1 MADYTSPFTITNTML
16 DCVASISEKIGKMSA
31 LKNLEAKP
39 HLRKNNRI
47 RSIYSSL
54 RIEANSLSIGQVRDV
69 ISGQLVLGEQKEI
82 QEVKNV
88 YEAYAQISVI
98 NPYDIE
104 ELKRIHAIMT
114 KYLVDESGCFRHG
127 EEGVFNGEQCIFM
140 APPARLVPQLIDELF
155 AWMNRVQGE
164 VHPLIL
170 ASVFH
175 YEFVFIHPFSD
186 GNGRMARL
194 WHTCLLSKWKSVFQ
208 YIPIES
214 QIEKFQD
221 EYYNA
226 IAKCHING
234 ESNVFIE
241 FMLKQIDKILEEI
254 LLRADEQDEH
264 VTEYV
269 KKLLNVMEYEVPYT
283 STALMEKLGL
293 KSKETFRK
301 NYMNPAMELQL
312 VQMTIPK
319 KPKSRNQRYIRR

>member
-1 MADYTSPFTITNTML
+1 MADYTPPFTITNTML

-31 LKNLEAKP
+31 LKKLEAKP

-82 QEVKNV
+82 QEVKNA

-127 EEGVFNGEQCIFM
+127 EDGVFNGEQCIFM

-170 ASVFH
+170 AGVFH

-208 YIPIES
+208 YIPLES

-234 ESNVFIE
+234 DSNIFIE

-283 STALMEKLGL
+283 STVLLEKLGL

-312 VQMTIPK
+312 VQMTIPE
-319 KPKSRNQRYIRR
+319 KPKSRNQRYVKR

>member
-1 MADYTSPFTITNTML
+1 MADYTPPFTITNTML

-82 QEVKNV
+82 QEVKNA

-164 VHPLIL
+164 VHLLIL

-234 ESNVFIE
+234 DSNVFIE

-283 STALMEKLGL
+283 STVLMEKLGL

-301 NYMNPAMELQL
+301 NYMNPAMQLRL
-312 VQMTIPK
+312 VQMTIPE

>member
-1 MADYTSPFTITNTML
+1 M
-16 DCVASISEKIGKMSA
+16 
-31 LKNLEAKP
+31 
-39 HLRKNNRI
+39 
-47 RSIYSSL
+47 
-54 RIEANSLSIGQVRDV
+54 
-69 ISGQLVLGEQKEI
+69 GEQKEI
-82 QEVKNV
+82 QEVKNA

-140 APPARLVPQLIDELF
+140 ALPARLVPQLIDELF

-164 VHPLIL
+164 VHLLIL

-226 IAKCHING
+226 IVKCHING
-234 ESNVFIE
+234 DSNVFIE

-283 STALMEKLGL
+283 STVLMEKLGL

-301 NYMNPAMELQL
+301 NYMNPAMQLQL
-312 VQMTIPK
+312 VQMTIPE

>member
-1 MADYTSPFTITNTML
+1 MLLWQGNSTYDTEADKNRLRNIWHDNKQDIDFWKKLCIIKQENTQDNKQDGML
-16 DCVASISEKIGKMSA
+16 RGEK
-31 LKNLEAKP
+31 
-39 HLRKNNRI
+39 
-47 RSIYSSL
+47 
-54 RIEANSLSIGQVRDV
+54 
-69 ISGQLVLGEQKEI
+69 
-82 QEVKNV
+82 
-88 YEAYAQISVI
+88 
-98 NPYDIE
+98 
-104 ELKRIHAIMT
+104 
-114 KYLVDESGCFRHG
+114 
-127 EEGVFNGEQCIFM
+127 
-140 APPARLVPQLIDELF
+140 
-155 AWMNRVQGE
+155 
-164 VHPLIL
+164 
-170 ASVFH
+170 
-175 YEFVFIHPFSD
+175 
-186 GNGRMARL
+186 L

-234 ESNVFIE
+234 DSNVFIE

-283 STALMEKLGL
+283 STVLMEKLGL

-312 VQMTIPK
+312 VQMTIPE

>member
-1 MADYTSPFTITNTML
+1 M
-16 DCVASISEKIGKMSA
+16 
-31 LKNLEAKP
+31 
-39 HLRKNNRI
+39 
-47 RSIYSSL
+47 
-54 RIEANSLSIGQVRDV
+54 
-69 ISGQLVLGEQKEI
+69 
-82 QEVKNV
+82 
-88 YEAYAQISVI
+88 
-98 NPYDIE
+98 
-104 ELKRIHAIMT
+104 
-114 KYLVDESGCFRHG
+114 
-127 EEGVFNGEQCIFM
+127 
-140 APPARLVPQLIDELF
+140 PQLIDELF

-164 VHPLIL
+164 VHLLIL

-194 WHTCLLSKWKSVFQ
+194 WHTVFCQNGVSFQ

-226 IAKCHING
+226 IVKCHING
-234 ESNVFIE
+234 DSNVFIE

-283 STALMEKLGL
+283 STVLMEKLGL

-301 NYMNPAMELQL
+301 NYMNPAMQLRL
-312 VQMTIPK
+312 VQMTIPE